1 MVQQP
6 ESDDEA
12 TIETPRF
19 EPVPLPDD
27 EFKDQLAQ
35 VIPHLRAFGRSLSG
49 SRDLADD
56 LVQETLLKAWAA
68 RKRFQAGTN
77 MRAWTFIILRNLFLS
92 QMRRARFKGEWDE
105 ITASK
110 LLAAPA
116 SQDRHVELG
125 DMQRALLHLPQPQR
139 EALILVGAGGFAYE
153 EAAEICGCAVGT
165 IKSRV
170 ARGRVALE
178 DLLTDGKLPSR
189 REHETDG
196 SRTALQSIMS
206 EVDELSRD
214 RDPRECSRIPT
225 GEIGAVARLSQASR
239 YDGFSRVCAEQ
250 SPRTSSSERTSP
262 SIAKAWRRA
271 LPTPAWTVG
280 GATFTNRLEEACTM
294 ASILGLS
301 VFTCLRTRRER
312 PEFQTLR
319 ALNVTDLGCCMNETQ
334 SERSG

>member
-1 MVQQP
+1 MAGEEPAVV
-6 ESDDEA
+6 ENEA
-12 TIETPRF
+12 GREA
-19 EPVPLPDD
+19 PVPLSDK
-27 EFKDQLAQ
+27 EFKEQLAQ

-125 DMQRALLHLPQPQR
+125 DMQRALMHLPQPQR

-178 DLLTDGKLPSR
+178 ALLSDGKLPSR
-189 REHETDG
+189 RDHETDANK
-196 SRTALQSIMS
+196 TALQTIMS
-206 EVDELSRD
+206 EVDDLSRD
-214 RDPRECSRIPT
+214 RDPSG
-225 GEIGAVARLSQASR
+225 GEG
-239 YDGFSRVCAEQ
+239 
-250 SPRTSSSERTSP
+250 
-262 SIAKAWRRA
+262 K
-271 LPTPAWTVG
+271 
-280 GATFTNRLEEACTM
+280 
-294 ASILGLS
+294 
-301 VFTCLRTRRER
+301 
-312 PEFQTLR
+312 
-319 ALNVTDLGCCMNETQ
+319 
-334 SERSG
+334 

>member
-1 MVQQP
+1 MEAREAGSSLV
-6 ESDDEA
+6 SDDKDHPA
-12 TIETPRF
+12 DDGARP
-19 EPVPLPDD
+19 EPVPLPDA
-27 EFKDQLAQ
+27 EFKDELAQ

-49 SRDLADD
+49 SRDIADD

-92 QMRRARFKGEWDE
+92 QMRRARFKGEWDDV
-105 ITASK
+105 TASK
-110 LLAAPA
+110 ILAAPA

-178 DLLTDGKLPSR
+178 ALLSGGKLPSR
-189 REHETDG
+189 RQHKSDPDK
-196 SRTALQSIMS
+196 SVLQEIMS

-214 RDPRECSRIPT
+214 R
-225 GEIGAVARLSQASR
+225 G
-239 YDGFSRVCAEQ
+239 
-250 SPRTSSSERTSP
+250 
-262 SIAKAWRRA
+262 
-271 LPTPAWTVG
+271 
-280 GATFTNRLEEACTM
+280 
-294 ASILGLS
+294 
-301 VFTCLRTRRER
+301 
-312 PEFQTLR
+312 
-319 ALNVTDLGCCMNETQ
+319 
-334 SERSG
+334 

>member
-1 MVQQP
+1 MTEERGAPAHPNRMTELSSAYPGGSLSQQP
-6 ESDDEA
+6 ESDDEDE
-12 TIETPRF
+12 IETPRF

-110 LLAAPA
+110 MLAAPA
-116 SQDRHVELG
+116 SQDRHVELT

-178 DLLTDGKLPSR
+178 ALLTDGKLPSR
-189 REHETDG
+189 REHETDANK
-196 SRTALQSIMS
+196 TALQSIMS
-206 EVDELSRD
+206 EVDDLSRD
-214 RDPRECSRIPT
+214 RDT
-225 GEIGAVARLSQASR
+225 
-239 YDGFSRVCAEQ
+239 
-250 SPRTSSSERTSP
+250 
-262 SIAKAWRRA
+262 
-271 LPTPAWTVG
+271 
-280 GATFTNRLEEACTM
+280 
-294 ASILGLS
+294 
-301 VFTCLRTRRER
+301 
-312 PEFQTLR
+312 
-319 ALNVTDLGCCMNETQ
+319 
-334 SERSG
+334 

>member
-1 MVQQP
+1 MAGGKP
-6 ESDDEA
+6 AEFRRDDRDGA
-12 TIETPRF
+12 P
-19 EPVPLPDD
+19 PVPLSDP

-105 ITASK
+105 ITASR

-116 SQDRHVELG
+116 SQDRHIELS

-178 DLLTDGKLPSR
+178 NLMSEGKLPSR
-189 REHETDG
+189 REHVTSDQ
-196 SRTALQSIMS
+196 SALQSIMS

-214 RDPRECSRIPT
+214 REP
-225 GEIGAVARLSQASR
+225 A
-239 YDGFSRVCAEQ
+239 AE
-250 SPRTSSSERTSP
+250 PEE
-262 SIAKAWRRA
+262 
-271 LPTPAWTVG
+271 
-280 GATFTNRLEEACTM
+280 EEA
-294 ASILGLS
+294 
-301 VFTCLRTRRER
+301 E
-312 PEFQTLR
+312 E
-319 ALNVTDLGCCMNETQ
+319 D
-334 SERSG
+334 

>member
-1 MVQQP
+1 MANSKEEDRP
-6 ESDDEA
+6 
-12 TIETPRF
+12 TFIEGET
-19 EPVPLPDD
+19 VPLSDP
-27 EFKDQLAQ
+27 EFKDQLAA

-105 ITASK
+105 ITAAKILS
-110 LLAAPA
+110 APA
-116 SQDRHVELG
+116 SQDKQIELT

-153 EAAEICGCAVGT
+153 EAAQICGCAVGT

-178 DLLTDGKLPSR
+178 NLLTSGKLASR
-189 REHETDG
+189 RQHKSDPNMST
-196 SRTALQSIMS
+196 LQEIMA

-214 RDPRECSRIPT
+214 
-225 GEIGAVARLSQASR
+225 IG
-239 YDGFSRVCAEQ
+239 
-250 SPRTSSSERTSP
+250 
-262 SIAKAWRRA
+262 
-271 LPTPAWTVG
+271 
-280 GATFTNRLEEACTM
+280 
-294 ASILGLS
+294 
-301 VFTCLRTRRER
+301 
-312 PEFQTLR
+312 
-319 ALNVTDLGCCMNETQ
+319 
-334 SERSG
+334 

>member
-1 MVQQP
+1 MCSNDAYHDMASN
-6 ESDDEA
+6 ESTEAGRVTVSDHKDHEDDA
-12 TIETPRF
+12 GSRP
-19 EPVPLPDD
+19 EPVPLPDS
-27 EFKDQLAQ
+27 EFKDELAQ

-49 SRDLADD
+49 SRDIADD

-92 QMRRARFKGEWDE
+92 QMRRARFKGEWDDV
-105 ITASK
+105 TAAK
-110 LLAAPA
+110 ILAAPA

-178 DLLTDGKLPSR
+178 ALMSGGKLPSR
-189 REHETDG
+189 RQHKSDPDK
-196 SRTALQSIMS
+196 SVLQEIMS

-214 RDPRECSRIPT
+214 R
-225 GEIGAVARLSQASR
+225 G
-239 YDGFSRVCAEQ
+239 
-250 SPRTSSSERTSP
+250 
-262 SIAKAWRRA
+262 
-271 LPTPAWTVG
+271 
-280 GATFTNRLEEACTM
+280 
-294 ASILGLS
+294 
-301 VFTCLRTRRER
+301 
-312 PEFQTLR
+312 
-319 ALNVTDLGCCMNETQ
+319 
-334 SERSG
+334 

>member
-1 MVQQP
+1 MSGEEP
-6 ESDDEA
+6 ELDEPVEERP
-12 TIETPRF
+12 ET
-19 EPVPLPDD
+19 VPLPDD

-105 ITASK
+105 ISASK

-178 DLLTDGKLPSR
+178 ALLTNGKLPSR
-189 REHETDG
+189 RDHETDG
-196 SRTALQSIMS
+196 SKTALQSIMS
-206 EVDELSRD
+206 EVDDLSRD
-214 RDPRECSRIPT
+214 RDP
-225 GEIGAVARLSQASR
+225 GG
-239 YDGFSRVCAEQ
+239 
-250 SPRTSSSERTSP
+250 
-262 SIAKAWRRA
+262 IA
-271 LPTPAWTVG
+271 
-280 GATFTNRLEEACTM
+280 
-294 ASILGLS
+294 
-301 VFTCLRTRRER
+301 
-312 PEFQTLR
+312 
-319 ALNVTDLGCCMNETQ
+319 
-334 SERSG
+334 

>member
-1 MVQQP
+1 MSRKGGAAAWRRGPTGGILSTAENDVQG
-6 ESDDEA
+6 
-12 TIETPRF
+12 
-19 EPVPLPDD
+19 EPVPLPDS
-27 EFKDQLAQ
+27 EFKEQLAQ

-49 SRDLADD
+49 SRDVADD

-92 QMRRARFKGEWDE
+92 QMRRARFKGEWDDL
-105 ITASK
+105 TASK

-125 DMQRALLHLPQPQR
+125 DMQRALMHLPQPQR

-178 DLLTDGKLPSR
+178 SLMEDGQLSSR
-189 REHETDG
+189 REHVVDAN
-196 SRTALQSIMS
+196 RTALQSIMN

-214 RDPRECSRIPT
+214 R
-225 GEIGAVARLSQASR
+225 A
-239 YDGFSRVCAEQ
+239 
-250 SPRTSSSERTSP
+250 
-262 SIAKAWRRA
+262 
-271 LPTPAWTVG
+271 G
-280 GATFTNRLEEACTM
+280 GK
-294 ASILGLS
+294 
-301 VFTCLRTRRER
+301 
-312 PEFQTLR
+312 
-319 ALNVTDLGCCMNETQ
+319 
-334 SERSG
+334 

>member
-1 MVQQP
+1 MTDVKP
-6 ESDDEA
+6 AEA
-12 TIETPRF
+12 STEQV
-19 EPVPLPDD
+19 EWAPLPDD
-27 EFKDQLAQ
+27 EFKVQLGQ

-105 ITASK
+105 LTAAK
-110 LLAAPA
+110 ILAAPA
-116 SQDRHVELG
+116 SQDKHIELA

-178 DLLTDGKLPSR
+178 ELMSNGKLSSR
-189 REHETDG
+189 REHDNQD
-196 SRTALQSIMS
+196 RTPLQSIMGD
-206 EVDELSRD
+206 VDRLSRD
-214 RDPRECSRIPT
+214 RVPAPDDGDDDP
-225 GEIGAVARLSQASR
+225 
-239 YDGFSRVCAEQ
+239 DAE
-250 SPRTSSSERTSP
+250 
-262 SIAKAWRRA
+262 
-271 LPTPAWTVG
+271 
-280 GATFTNRLEEACTM
+280 
-294 ASILGLS
+294 
-301 VFTCLRTRRER
+301 
-312 PEFQTLR
+312 
-319 ALNVTDLGCCMNETQ
+319 
-334 SERSG
+334 

>member
-1 MVQQP
+1 MNEESGASAPPHGVSEISTAYNGGSLVQQP
-6 ESDDEA
+6 EVDDEVDNEA
-12 TIETPRF
+12 PRF

-110 LLAAPA
+110 MLAAPA
-116 SQDRHVELG
+116 SQDRHVELT

-178 DLLTDGKLPSR
+178 ALLTDGKLPSR
-189 REHETDG
+189 REHENEG
-196 SRTALQSIMS
+196 GRSALQSIMS

-214 RDPRECSRIPT
+214 RDP
-225 GEIGAVARLSQASR
+225 
-239 YDGFSRVCAEQ
+239 
-250 SPRTSSSERTSP
+250 
-262 SIAKAWRRA
+262 
-271 LPTPAWTVG
+271 
-280 GATFTNRLEEACTM
+280 
-294 ASILGLS
+294 GL
-301 VFTCLRTRRER
+301 
-312 PEFQTLR
+312 
-319 ALNVTDLGCCMNETQ
+319 
-334 SERSG
+334 